1 MSESSPTVRS
11 ASAEATPPAEARV
24 LVAVITRPRDLRLA
38 REQGWYRIPLAHLPR
53 QLAADYLAFYQ
64 TAAFGA
70 ERWAVRYYAP
80 ILRYRLATRRDLL
93 PDEPDHPRAD
103 ERYYCLEL
111 GTLRSL
117 PLPVPAARLRRVTF
131 IATTF
136 GQLCRARDV
145 RELWHPPED
154 HADGTDDIWGAGLAG
169 RSLREARAAYGSR
182 AGLPGRGINMV
193 N

>member
-1 MSESSPTVRS
+1 MSESLPTARS
-11 ASAEATPPAEARV
+11 ASADATPPSDARV
-24 LVAVITRPRDLRLA
+24 LVAVITRRRDLRLA

-80 ILRYRLATRRDLL
+80 IQRYRLATRLELL
-93 PDEPDHPRAD
+93 PDEPEHPRAA

-111 GTLRSL
+111 GALRSL

-145 RELWHPPED
+145 RELWHPPEE
-154 HADGTDDIWGAGLAG
+154 HAAPDDLWGAGLAG
-169 RSLREARAAYGSR
+169 HSLREARAAYR
-182 AGLPGRGINMV
+182 MPCLPASGINMV

>member
-1 MSESSPTVRS
+1 MSEPSPTVHS
-11 ASAEATPPAEARV
+11 ASADASPPPDARV

-80 ILRYRLATRRDLL
+80 IQRYRLATRLELL
-93 PDEPDHPRAD
+93 PDEPEHPRAA

-111 GTLRSL
+111 GALRSL
-117 PLPVPAARLRRVTF
+117 PLPVPAARLRRITF

-145 RELWHPPED
+145 RELWHPPEE
-154 HADGTDDIWGAGLAG
+154 HAAPDDLWGAGLAG
-169 RSLREARAAYGSR
+169 RSLREARAAYR
-182 AGLPGRGINMV
+182 TPCLPASGVNMV